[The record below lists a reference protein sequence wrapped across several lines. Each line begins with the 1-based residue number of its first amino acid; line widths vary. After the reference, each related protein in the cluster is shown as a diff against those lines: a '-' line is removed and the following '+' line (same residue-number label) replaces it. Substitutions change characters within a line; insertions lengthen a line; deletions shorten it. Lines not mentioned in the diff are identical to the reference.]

1 MLQKVGIAIIVLLMM
16 VSVGGVCGTFYY
28 KSLYYGVMVDNVK
41 KGEEVKQLQV
51 NNESLKN
58 TIEIQNDKID
68 VLWKTS
74 EEYQNKLSELNEK
87 TETLSKELENKEYTI
102 VIPEDIKTCED
113 KMKYFKSIA
122 KELGQ

>member
-1 MLQKVGIAIIVLLMM
+1 MLMNTRIVQKHLVAVIL
-16 VSVGGVCGTFYY
+16 
-28 KSLYYGVMVDNVK
+28 N
-41 KGEEVKQLQV
+41 LQSILV
-51 NNESLKN
+51 FLTLTKA
-58 TIEIQNDKID
+58 
-68 VLWKTS
+68 WK
-74 EEYQNKLSELNEK
+74 K